1 MNFYEPKD
9 LYGSR
14 RETEES
20 NLPHI
25 QQYTFC
31 KSVGKVFRFPGTKTR
46 ISKESGN
53 FQTFRY
59 VASWIHG
66 KGRNF
71 CSGSDKQEIQV
82 SYQKIQMGKK
92 LALEYNVQDTIR
104 IFQTKEI
111 ILKNN

>member
-1 MNFYEPKD
+1 M
-9 LYGSR
+9 
-14 RETEES
+14 
-20 NLPHI
+20 
-25 QQYTFC
+25 
-31 KSVGKVFRFPGTKTR
+31 
-46 ISKESGN
+46 
-53 FQTFRY
+53 
-59 VASWIHG
+59 ASWIHG

-111 ILKNN
+111 ILKNNQSYMYTSFFKIIFLNYLLENPNIGPPIIGHLGSSLL